1 MEKQMNEN
9 VTFSRMLLTSIGP
22 EVKAAGYRVNKDAW
36 TYHYHVAFPGHYEFH
51 GPDGYFDGSIVASNA
66 YEARYIGWSRFLV
79 AQKAAEALRD
89 ELLEMA
95 WDSIDAYTRENES

>member
-1 MEKQMNEN
+1 MADRIEHWERQMNEN
-9 VTFSRMLLTSIGP
+9 ITFSRMLLTSIGP

-66 YEARYIGWSRFLV
+66 YEARYIGWMRFLV
-79 AQKAAEALRD
+79 AQKAAD
-89 ELLEMA
+89 T
-95 WDSIDAYTRENES
+95 DSDRYPSIHEDVS